1 MDMFVRAMVQYTVS
15 TTTSPRQ
22 DAPIYA
28 IKVTTNDDS
37 SGFIVGPDGEAMKGG
52 KVMEY
57 CNIRLSLAENVK
69 RFVDIVSR
77 HSLEID
83 VKQGRHVV
91 DGSSLPGVIS
101 LDLSKQL
108 SVAIYGDKG
117 DEVIAAL
124 SQFIVG

>member
-1 MDMFVRAMVQYTVS
+1 
-15 TTTSPRQ
+15 
-22 DAPIYA
+22 
-28 IKVTTNDDS
+28 
-37 SGFIVGPDGEAMKGG
+37 MKDG

-57 CNIRLSLAENVK
+57 CNIRLGLAENVK
-69 RFVDIVSR
+69 RFVDIVRR

-91 DGSSLPGVIS
+91 DGSSLPGVLS

-117 DEVIAAL
+117 DEAVAAL

>member
-1 MDMFVRAMVQYTVS
+1 
-15 TTTSPRQ
+15 
-22 DAPIYA
+22 
-28 IKVTTNDDS
+28 
-37 SGFIVGPDGEAMKGG
+37 MKGG

-69 RFVDIVSR
+69 RYVDIVSR
-77 HSLEID
+77 QSLEID

-91 DGSSLPGVIS
+91 DGSSLPGVLS

-108 SVAIYGDKG
+108 GVAIYGDKG